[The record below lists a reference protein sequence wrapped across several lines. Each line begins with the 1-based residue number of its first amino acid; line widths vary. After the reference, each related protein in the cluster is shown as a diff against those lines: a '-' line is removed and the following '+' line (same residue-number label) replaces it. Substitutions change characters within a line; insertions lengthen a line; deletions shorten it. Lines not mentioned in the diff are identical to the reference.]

1 MAVRAMNRLSLSP
14 RSWLPAGA
22 AALGVCALA
31 LSPAALAA
39 GTVSPA
45 SANGPAHAGASSNAA
60 STSAA
65 ALTLT
70 GGPLTASQSTS
81 RAAFLPTALP
91 STSLSSHV
99 TDDAG
104 LFTASTAEQTVS
116 TLRDAGA
123 NLWIVTYSDESTSAT
138 AFAEQAWRATGLG
151 SNDLLFVVNIN
162 DANRSYAFDGAS
174 NGGVWSSSQ
183 LSSAREDIRS
193 ALSAGN
199 WDAALEA
206 ISAQASGSGSGSSS
220 SDVEQSSSS
229 SGGRSVALPVVLGAG
244 TAILGGVVAVA
255 ASRNSRRRHNGSAAT
270 GQGSA
275 QGPAG
280 WAALPLPELK
290 DRATQALM
298 TADAAVDAAEEEV
311 FFAQAQFGLGST
323 DALKDA
329 LTQAGEALSQA
340 YAVRDQIEREAA
352 AQPLPEARE
361 RELYVQMAGQAQRA
375 VDALAEQTERLKQ
388 RRDIEASVP
397 QTMAETRQRLVETE
411 QSLRASQTL
420 LTTLQATYPASALAS
435 VAGAPERGLSLIDAA
450 RTALDQA
457 QASVSAGQNGTA
469 VEQVKIA
476 RSVIM
481 DADALASQVRSAHER
496 LRTAASDLD
505 AAIASISSDLV
516 DAERLRSQVPLAL
529 LQPAEAE
536 AHAAVT
542 QGRQALA
549 IARGGA
555 TGGSASAAGIGAGA
569 NAGSSGLAGSAAGAA
584 ASAAAG
590 NAASATGS
598 AGATTAGVGHLADP
612 LAALD
617 RLHRAEAVLDGVLAA
632 ARSQEEQDERARG
645 VVGSRFARLESQY
658 REVTTYQARH
668 RDVVSASARNMLAEA
683 GRHYEAA
690 HAQLQASPAAAL
702 AEVEQAEP
710 LLAQAQAIAEADV
723 RRGGWDSE
731 DDDWGSGYSGRRRQR
746 GSDYDLSN
754 AALSAI
760 LLGSL
765 FGGSHGN
772 HSGHSRSDDWGGF
785 GGGGSFGGGG
795 FGGGG
800 GSFGGGGGGFGGGG
814 GSF

>member
-1 MAVRAMNRLSLSP
+1 MNRLSLSP

-22 AALGVCALA
+22 AALGVCALT

-39 GTVSPA
+39 GAA
-45 SANGPAHAGASSNAA
+45 SAGSGANI
-60 STSAA
+60 TSATH
-65 ALTLT
+65 LTLAS
-70 GGPLTASQSTS
+70 GPLTAVQSTS
-81 RAAFLPTALP
+81 RAAFLPAALP
-91 STSLSSHV
+91 APSLTSRV
-99 TDDAG
+99 TDEAG
-104 LFTASTAEQTVS
+104 LFTASTAEQTVA
-116 TLRDAGA
+116 TLRDAGV
-123 NLWIVTYSDESTSAT
+123 NLWVVTYSDASTSAT

-151 SNDLLFVVNIN
+151 SSDLLFVVNIH

-193 ALSAGN
+193 ALAAGN

-206 ISAQASGSGSGSSS
+206 ISAQASGSGGSSS
-220 SDVEQSSSS
+220 DAEQSSSN
-229 SGGRSVALPVVLGAG
+229 SGGSSVSLPV
-244 TAILGGVVAVA
+244 ILGGATAVIGGVTAIVA
-255 ASRNSRRRHNGSAAT
+255 STSSRRRRQNGAVPTNLS
-270 GQGSA
+270 GA
-275 QGPAG
+275 QGLEG
-280 WAALPLPELK
+280 WVSLPLPELK
-290 DRATQALM
+290 ERATQALM
-298 TADAAVDAAEEEV
+298 TADAAVDAAEEEL

-323 DALKDA
+323 DALKAA
-329 LTQAGEALSQA
+329 LEQSGEALSQA

-361 RELYVQMAGQAQRA
+361 RELYIQMAGQAQRA

-397 QTMAETRQRLVETE
+397 QTMAETRQRLEETE

-420 LTTLQATYPASALAS
+420 LATLQATYPASALAS

-450 RTALDQA
+450 RTALEQA

-481 DADALASQVRSAHER
+481 DADALATQVRSAHER
-496 LRTAASDLD
+496 LRTATTDLD

-536 AHAAVT
+536 AHAAVS

-549 IARGGA
+549 LARGGA
-555 TGGSASAAGIGAGA
+555 TGDAASSASGLGSATGGV
-569 NAGSSGLAGSAAGAA
+569 L
-584 ASAAAG
+584 AG
-590 NAASATGS
+590 NAASTS
-598 AGATTAGVGHLADP
+598 ASATTSGVGHPGDP

-632 ARSQEEQDERARG
+632 ARSKEEQDTRARG

-668 RDVVSASARNMLAEA
+668 RDAISASARNALTEA

-690 HAQLQASPAAAL
+690 HAQLLASPAAAL

-710 LLAQAQAIAEADV
+710 LLAQAQAMAEADV

-731 DDDWGSGYSGRRRQR
+731 DDDWGSGYSSRRRRR

-765 FGGSHGN
+765 FGGGHG
-772 HSGHSRSDDWGGF
+772 GHSSSDDWGGF
-785 GGGGSFGGGG
+785 GGGGGFGGAGGSFGGGGSG

-800 GSFGGGGGGFGGGG
+800 GSF
-814 GSF
+814 